1 MTKLDPKT
9 KYVGQQGIRSQ
20 NVVVVGFIL
29 MHVTRKLVILGGCLF
44 VADIPSLERPYRD
57 TTFLLQTFQFS
68 LPSCCD
74 LLLSFSLARKFE
86 YESVKNRP
94 QRKTF
99 ILVVKLFII

>member
-44 VADIPSLERPYRD
+44 VADIPSLERP
-57 TTFLLQTFQFS
+57 
-68 LPSCCD
+68 
-74 LLLSFSLARKFE
+74 
-86 YESVKNRP
+86 
-94 QRKTF
+94 
-99 ILVVKLFII
+99 